1 MFCLLKFQR
10 NFDMSN
16 LLLKLN
22 LRHVAKL
29 QKHKSINATE
39 SNVFWKN
46 KLNTQN
52 KIILYTL
59 QLYGFKRLAAIL
71 GSWQA
76 LAWELF
82 CLELMKIID
91 NGPTYLAST
100 HVRKSVWLSCRRS
113 TVDRCRTPANQVAH
127 EFFISRCRPD
137 SVARRRVSC
146 DEVSERPSV
155 FTTNELFMRVRRIQ

>member
-71 GSWQA
+71 GS
-76 LAWELF
+76 
-82 CLELMKIID
+82 
-91 NGPTYLAST
+91 
-100 HVRKSVWLSCRRS
+100 
-113 TVDRCRTPANQVAH
+113 
-127 EFFISRCRPD
+127 
-137 SVARRRVSC
+137 
-146 DEVSERPSV
+146 
-155 FTTNELFMRVRRIQ
+155 